1 MTDIVLDSSAF
12 VYATTV
18 FTEEAREL
26 RKRIA
31 ASTCHVPHLA
41 DAEVGSVLRRQE
53 LAGDLSADDCLTALH
68 SLKYL
73 VDNRYPAVRPLS
85 DAAWQLRGAITYYDA
100 LHVALAASLGAPLVT
115 MDARL
120 SRAPGLTCE
129 VELVGQP

>member
-1 MTDIVLDSSAF
+1 MTDLVLDASAF

-18 FTEEAREL
+18 YTDEAREL
-26 RKRIA
+26 RKRITSA
-31 ASTCHVPHLA
+31 NCHVPHLA

-53 LAGDLSADDCLTALH
+53 LVGDLSPDECLTALH

-73 VDNRYPAVRPLS
+73 VDNRYPAVGPLA
-85 DAAWQLRGAITYYDA
+85 DAAWQLRGSITYYDA
-100 LHVALAASLGAPLVT
+100 VYVALAESLGAPLVT

-120 SRAPGLTCE
+120 SRAPGLTCT